1 MTVAPTRVIP
11 AQAGI
16 HSGPAPVVD
25 SRLRGN
31 DSEGGGNDG
40 LNKVATDFEALFIAQ
55 ILKSAHAAALA
66 DDPLKSDGEDS
77 FRALQDETTAKA
89 IATAAPL
96 GVARE
101 LARATAARLTP

>member
-1 MTVAPTRVIP
+1 M
-11 AQAGI
+11 AGI
-16 HSGPAPVVD
+16 AAIATARAPAD
-25 SRLRGN
+25 ARADLA
-31 DSEGGGNDG
+31 
-40 LNKVATDFEALFIAQ
+40 KVATDFEALFIAQ
-55 ILKSAHAAALA
+55 ILKSSHAAALA
-66 DDPLKSDGEDS
+66 EDPLKSDGEDS

>member
-1 MTVAPTRVIP
+1 MMAPLDRAIP
-11 AQAGI
+11 APAAF
-16 HSGPAPVVD
+16 HSGATPALD

-31 DSEGGGNDG
+31 DKVLGGNAR
-40 LNKVATDFEALFIAQ
+40 LNTVATDFEALFIAQ
-55 ILKSAHAAALA
+55 ILKSARAAAIA

-101 LARATAARLTP
+101 LARATAARPVL

>member
-1 MTVAPTRVIP
+1 MTAIAAIATVRTPTDAR
-11 AQAGI
+11 ADLA
-16 HSGPAPVVD
+16 
-25 SRLRGN
+25 N
-31 DSEGGGNDG
+31 
-40 LNKVATDFEALFIAQ
+40 VATDFEALFIAQ

-66 DDPLKSDGEDS
+66 EDPLKSDGEDS

-101 LARATAARLTP
+101 LARATAARQTP

>member
-1 MTVAPTRVIP
+1 MAAIAAIATARAPAV
-11 AQAGI
+11 
-16 HSGPAPVVD
+16 
-25 SRLRGN
+25 SRADLA
-31 DSEGGGNDG
+31 
-40 LNKVATDFEALFIAQ
+40 KVATDFEALFIAQ

-66 DDPLKSDGEDS
+66 EDPLKSDGEDS